1 MIGRGA
7 LGRPWLF
14 EEAAACLRGERFP
27 GSPSAADAVA
37 TATRHV
43 RGLAEWE
50 GTGERSACMQ
60 MRKLLPLYFLG
71 FESARPLRN
80 RLLQSQRWAA
90 CDSGERNSSASAT
103 TRLSLSR
110 SLEDWDA
117 AVSHA
122 DWDPDEL
129 MHESVLR
136 APRLKGVVRD
146 LGDPK
151 PNRKVALPPL

>member
-80 RLLQSQRWAA
+80 RLLQSQ
-90 CDSGERNSSASAT
+90 
-103 TRLSLSR
+103 